1 MHDPAHLPTV
11 REGCVV
17 EGFIPRFV
25 WSEAHRDGSAHS
37 QPDCEQLSSEAVAG
51 SGRKH
56 EDLVADVVPEEVG
69 VVVRSGPEAVRYENA
84 AGYGLAPRAVAV
96 LVDRPRIGSARVV
109 HLSVTIRVVVTAFAE
124 VPAVVGAGLCAICL
138 LP

>member
-25 WSEAHRDGSAHS
+25 WSEAHRDGSARS

-56 EDLVADVVPEEVG
+56 EDLVADVVPEGVG
-69 VVVRSGPEAVRYENA
+69 VVVRSGPEALSGTKTPPVMDSHPELWLYSW
-84 AGYGLAPRAVAV
+84 
-96 LVDRPRIGSARVV
+96 IG
-109 HLSVTIRVVVTAFAE
+109 
-124 VPAVVGAGLCAICL
+124 PA
-138 LP
+138 